1 MWKRI
6 ILSSA
11 CLSMLALW
19 GCPGGG
25 SEEAVDPTI
34 IPEGDGKSVEVVV
47 FEGGYGKDFFEQAT
61 KEFADEKG
69 IEYEFSG
76 DPSVWDQ
83 LRPRFVAGDPPDVT
97 WPGWSMDYWG
107 LVYDQQLVALDRALD
122 EPAWGETEGKWR
134 DTLDEGLLKMGQHE
148 GHQYMMPYHANLNGW
163 WYNKQLF
170 EKNGWTPPT
179 TFEELLTLNDKIKA
193 TGAAPLTYQ
202 GQYPY
207 YMLFG
212 FLFPWIISEGGI
224 EAYKACA
231 NLEPGAWESPAV
243 LKAAEM
249 IDTLRKR
256 GDFQQGAIGLDHTSS
271 QIEFLKGN
279 AAMIP
284 CGTWLVSEMKNYME
298 TDMPGVAPSQIMEF
312 MLPPVLANGKGDPTA
327 LMVAIE
333 PWVVPIKGKN
343 PRLGVEYFRYLTSK
357 EKAQQFMEEKGTIV
371 GVKGL
376 DASKYPSHLKEPGRL
391 FNEAST
397 KWNAEFRLWY
407 PDFADKME
415 GAMSSL
421 LSGKLTPQEFCAR
434 VEADAQAVAKD
445 SSIPKHKV
453 E

>member
-1 MWKRI
+1 
-6 ILSSA
+6 
-11 CLSMLALW
+11 MLALW

-25 SEEAVDPTI
+25 GDAVADPTV

-47 FEGGYGKDFFEQAT
+47 FEGGYGKDFFETAA
-61 KEFADEKG
+61 KEFAAEKG
-69 IEYEFSG
+69 IEYDFTG
-76 DPSVWDQ
+76 DPRVWEQ
-83 LRPRFVAGDPPDVT
+83 LRPRFVSGDPPDVT
-97 WPGWSMDYWG
+97 WPGWGMDYWG
-107 LVYDQQLVALDRALD
+107 LVYDEQLLALDSALD
-122 EPAWGETEGKWR
+122 EPAWGQTEGKWR
-134 DTLDEGLLKMGQHE
+134 DTLDEGLLKMGQYE
-148 GHQYMMPYHANLNGW
+148 GHQFMMPYHANLNGW
-163 WYNKQLF
+163 WYNKRLF
-170 EKNGWTPPT
+170 DKNGWNPPR
-179 TFEELLTLNDKIKA
+179 TFEEMLVLNDKIKA
-193 TGAAPLTYQ
+193 AGAAPITFQ

-231 NLEPGAWESPAV
+231 NLEPGAWSSPAV

-256 GDFQQGAIGLDHTSS
+256 GDFQQGAIALDHTSS

-284 CGTWLVSEMKNYME
+284 CGTWLPSEMKNYMD
-298 TDMPGVAPSQIMEF
+298 TDMPGVAAGDVMQF
-312 MLPPVLANGKGDPTA
+312 FLPPVLEGGKGDPTA

-343 PRLGVEYFRYLTSK
+343 PRLGIEYFRYLTSK
-357 EKAQQFMEEKGTIV
+357 EKAQQFMEQKGTIV

-376 DASKYPSHLKEPGRL
+376 DASKYPPHLQEPGRI
-391 FNEAST
+391 FNEADT

-407 PDFADKME
+407 KDFAEKME

-445 SSIPKHKV
+445 DSIPKHKV